1 MDKVLER
8 FATLRS
14 KFLFILLIPVIFAT
28 VVVTGVF
35 GYQAYMDLKS
45 DVLLKKEDISL
56 RNAELLRTPLW
67 NLDEDHVSRIAAS
80 IITDEDVA
88 SVVVRNDQ
96 GAVIVEL
103 GEPSKD
109 FVVRREIIE
118 EGLRQTYKLGEL
130 ELTFHMQRIHTAITR
145 QVVQNSLLLLA
156 LVVVILFGAL
166 LANRWVVDRPL
177 SRLLGTIRLT
187 RETGERTPV
196 AWQSGDEIGQVIT
209 AYNAMQEKLG
219 EDERRL
225 RESEANLAEAQ
236 RIAHV
241 GSWSL
246 DLSTNHLA
254 WSDEVYRIFEMEKGT
269 FPATY
274 EAFLECI
281 HPDDREMVDCS
292 YRDAVE
298 NRGDYDIEH
307 RLLMADGRVKH
318 VNERCQTFYEDGR
331 AVRSMGTVQDITEK
345 KRLQGLLLQTEKM
358 MSVGGLAA
366 GMAHE
371 LNNPL
376 GGILHGIQNI
386 ERRLSPDLPKNR
398 EIAEAMGLELAT
410 VWQYLEQREIGRF
423 LQGITES
430 GERAALIVQN
440 MLQFSR
446 KPEVVLQPEN
456 LALLVDA
463 TLELTAVDYDLQ
475 KKYDFRDIEIV
486 RDYDSTVGP
495 VPCIKSELQQVLLNL
510 FRNAAQAFQ
519 AMDEPGRSPRITVR
533 IRQEHELACIEVED
547 NGPGMEEDVLGR
559 IFEPFF
565 TTREIGEGTGLGLSV
580 SYFIVTQ
587 EHKGELR
594 VESEPGEGTRFMLC
608 LPME

>member
-1 MDKVLER
+1 
-8 FATLRS
+8 
-14 KFLFILLIPVIFAT
+14 
-28 VVVTGVF
+28 
-35 GYQAYMDLKS
+35 
-45 DVLLKKEDISL
+45 
-56 RNAELLRTPLW
+56 
-67 NLDEDHVSRIAAS
+67 
-80 IITDEDVA
+80 

-130 ELTFHMQRIHTAITR
+130 ELTFQMQRIHTAITR

-196 AWQSGDEIGQVIT
+196 EWQSGDEIGQVIT

>member
-1 MDKVLER
+1 MLER

-67 NLDEDHVSRIAAS
+67 NLDEEHVRRIAAS

-118 EGLRQTYKLGEL
+118 EGLRQSYKLGEL
-130 ELTFHMQRIHTAITR
+130 ELTFQMQRIHTVITR

-156 LVVVILFGAL
+156 LVVVILVGAL

-196 AWQSGDEIGQVIT
+196 EWQSGDEIGQVIA

-219 EDERRL
+219 EEENRL

-254 WSDEVYRIFEMEKGT
+254 WSDEVYRIFEMDKGT

-274 EAFLECI
+274 EAFLECV
-281 HPDDREMVDCS
+281 HPDDRERVDSS

-298 NRGDYDIEH
+298 NRGDYDIEQ

-386 ERRLSPDLPKNR
+386 ERRLSPELPRNR
-398 EIAEAMGLELAT
+398 EIAEAMGLELAA
-410 VWQYLEQREIGRF
+410 VWQYLEQREIVHF
-423 LQGITES
+423 LQGISES
-430 GERAALIVQN
+430 GERAAVIVQN

-510 FRNAAQAFQ
+510 FRNASQAFQ
-519 AMDEPGRSPRITVR
+519 AMDDDRSPRITVR
-533 IRQEHELACIEVED
+533 IRQAHEWACIEVED

-594 VESEPGEGTRFMLC
+594 VESEPGEGTRFTIC

>member
-1 MDKVLER
+1 
-8 FATLRS
+8 
-14 KFLFILLIPVIFAT
+14 
-28 VVVTGVF
+28 
-35 GYQAYMDLKS
+35 
-45 DVLLKKEDISL
+45 
-56 RNAELLRTPLW
+56 
-67 NLDEDHVSRIAAS
+67 
-80 IITDEDVA
+80 
-88 SVVVRNDQ
+88 
-96 GAVIVEL
+96 
-103 GEPSKD
+103 
-109 FVVRREIIE
+109 
-118 EGLRQTYKLGEL
+118 
-130 ELTFHMQRIHTAITR
+130 
-145 QVVQNSLLLLA
+145 
-156 LVVVILFGAL
+156 
-166 LANRWVVDRPL
+166 
-177 SRLLGTIRLT
+177 
-187 RETGERTPV
+187 ERTPV

-254 WSDEVYRIFEMEKGT
+254 WSDQVYRIFEMDKET
-269 FPATY
+269 FLSTY
-274 EAFLECI
+274 EAFLERI
-281 HPDDREMVDCS
+281 HPDDRERVDRS
-292 YRDAVE
+292 YRDSVE

-331 AVRSMGTVQDITEK
+331 AVRSVGTVQDITEK

-398 EIAEAMGLELAT
+398 EIAEAMGLELDA
-410 VWQYLEQREIGRF
+410 VWQYLEQREIDNF

-430 GERAALIVQN
+430 GERAAEIVQN

-495 VPCIKSELQQVLLNL
+495 VPCIKSEVQQVLLNL

>member
-1 MDKVLER
+1 MLER
-8 FATLRS
+8 FTTLRS

-67 NLDEDHVSRIAAS
+67 NLDEDHVRRIAAS

-103 GEPSKD
+103 GEPSRD

-118 EGLRQTYKLGEL
+118 EGLRQSYKLGEL
-130 ELTFHMQRIHTAITR
+130 ELTFQMQRVHTAITR

-156 LVVVILFGAL
+156 LVVVILVGAL

-225 RESEANLAEAQ
+225 RESEASLAEAQ

-254 WSDEVYRIFEMEKGT
+254 WSDEVYRIFEMDKGT

-281 HPDDREMVDCS
+281 HPDDRERVERS

-331 AVRSMGTVQDITEK
+331 AVRSMGTVQDVTEE

-410 VWQYLEQREIGRF
+410 VWQYLEQREIGHF

-430 GERAALIVQN
+430 GERAAEIVQN

-463 TLELTAVDYDLQ
+463 TLKLTAVDYDLQ

-486 RDYDSTVGP
+486 RDYDSTVGL

>member
-1 MDKVLER
+1 MLER
-8 FATLRS
+8 FTTLRS

-67 NLDEDHVSRIAAS
+67 NLDEDHVRRIAAS

-103 GEPSKD
+103 GEPSRD

-130 ELTFHMQRIHTAITR
+130 ELTFQMQRIHTAITR

-156 LVVVILFGAL
+156 LVVVILVGAL

-196 AWQSGDEIGQVIT
+196 AWQSGDEIGQVIA

-219 EDERRL
+219 EEENRL

-246 DLSTNHLA
+246 DLSTNDLE
-254 WSDEVYRIFEMEKGT
+254 WSDEVYRIFEMDKGT

-281 HPDDREMVDCS
+281 HPDDREMVEDS

-398 EIAEAMGLELAT
+398 EIAEAMGLELDA
-410 VWQYLEQREIGRF
+410 VWQYLEQREIGHF

-430 GERAALIVQN
+430 GERAAVIVQN

-519 AMDEPGRSPRITVR
+519 TMDEPGRSPRISVR

-594 VESEPGEGTRFMLC
+594 VESEPGEGTRFMVC

>member
-1 MDKVLER
+1 MLER

-130 ELTFHMQRIHTAITR
+130 ELTFQMQRIHTAITR

-156 LVVVILFGAL
+156 LVVVILVGAL

-196 AWQSGDEIGQVIT
+196 AWQSGDEIGQVIA

-219 EDERRL
+219 EEENRL

-246 DLSTNHLA
+246 DLSTNDLE
-254 WSDEVYRIFEMEKGT
+254 WSDEVYRIFEMDKGT

-281 HPDDREMVDCS
+281 HPDDREMVEDS

-398 EIAEAMGLELAT
+398 EIAEAMGLELDA
-410 VWQYLEQREIGRF
+410 VWQYLEQREIGHF

-430 GERAALIVQN
+430 GERAAVIVQN

-519 AMDEPGRSPRITVR
+519 TMDEPGRSPRISVR

-547 NGPGMEEDVLGR
+547 NGPGIEEDVLGR

-594 VESEPGEGTRFMLC
+594 VESEPGEGTRFMVC

>member
-1 MDKVLER
+1 MLER

-45 DVLLKKEDISL
+45 DVLLKKEDISFL
-56 RNAELLRTPLW
+56 NAELLRTPLW
-67 NLDEDHVSRIAAS
+67 NLDEEHVRRIAAS
-80 IITDEDVA
+80 IITDKDVA

-130 ELTFHMQRIHTAITR
+130 ELTFQMQRIHTAITR

-156 LVVVILFGAL
+156 LVMVILVGAL

-196 AWQSGDEIGQVIT
+196 AWQSGDEIGQVIA

-219 EDERRL
+219 EEENRL
-225 RESEANLAEAQ
+225 RESEASLAEAQ

-246 DLSTNHLA
+246 DLSTNDLE
-254 WSDEVYRIFEMEKGT
+254 WSDEVYRIFEMDKGT

-281 HPDDREMVDCS
+281 HPDDREMVERS

-331 AVRSMGTVQDITEK
+331 AVRSVGTVQDITEK

-398 EIAEAMGLELAT
+398 EIAEAMGLELAA
-410 VWQYLEQREIGRF
+410 VWQYLEQREIGHF

-430 GERAALIVQN
+430 GERAAVIVQN

-547 NGPGMEEDVLGR
+547 NGPGMGEDVLGR

-594 VESEPGEGTRFMLC
+594 VESEPGEGTRFMVC

>member
-1 MDKVLER
+1 MLER

-67 NLDEDHVSRIAAS
+67 NLDEKHVGRIAAS
-80 IITDEDVA
+80 ILADEDVA

-103 GEPSKD
+103 GKPSKD

-130 ELTFHMQRIHTAITR
+130 ELTFQMQRIHTAITR

-156 LVVVILFGAL
+156 LVMVILVGAL

-254 WSDEVYRIFEMEKGT
+254 WSDQVYRIFEMDKET
-269 FPATY
+269 FLSTY
-274 EAFLECI
+274 EAFLERI
-281 HPDDREMVDCS
+281 HPDDRERVDRS
-292 YRDAVE
+292 YRDSVE

-331 AVRSMGTVQDITEK
+331 AVRSVGTVQDITEK

-398 EIAEAMGLELAT
+398 EIAEAMGLELDA
-410 VWQYLEQREIGRF
+410 VWQYLEQREIDNF

-430 GERAALIVQN
+430 GERAAEIVQN

-533 IRQEHELACIEVED
+533 IRKEHELACIEVED

>member
-130 ELTFHMQRIHTAITR
+130 ELTFQMQRIHTAITR

-196 AWQSGDEIGQVIT
+196 EWQSGDEIGQVIT

-456 LALLVDA
+456 LAMLVDA